1 MIIQHF
7 CNSFISVSSGEE
19 LILCDPWLGLACHGG
34 WHSFPILD
42 PKTISLKLA
51 DPALVY
57 ISHLHTDHFSP
68 TTLKLL
74 ASTNTSFLIKKFP
87 NHKLRNAIRSLGFT
101 KIIELD
107 SFSPTKIGNFE
118 FTIVPQAESN
128 TSGLID
134 NINFD
139 LDTSLIIRE
148 ISSNKIFFNKVDNPL
163 SISSLKAVRKFI
175 ESKMDSEID
184 VACVGSGA
192 ASEYPQCFPELN
204 RESLCSDYSLVS
216 ARRYVESIDALGAG
230 ISFPAGGRYAISGR
244 FCSLNRLVAQPTPA
258 LINDVYSKLRPK
270 IDSPVVYIEGGG
282 SITVDRNSLEVN
294 PKEFLEWQDQ
304 FSRYLSKIP
313 YDYEGFGS
321 YRENMTVI
329 NEVFPIARQNL
340 ERFLQLKK
348 IESFAHI
355 SFKIHESIS
364 MDNATPLLDDNS
376 SSVDLEPLGSATN
389 SIEIHLESG
398 ALRGILDRRLIMNQ
412 IFSGSLTFQIREP
425 EFYDVTSVFAL
436 NYLHL

>member
-7 CNSFISVSSGEE
+7 SNSFISVSSGEE

-42 PKTISLKLA
+42 PKVISSKLA

-68 TTLKLL
+68 ATLKLL
-74 ASTNTSFLIKKFP
+74 ASTNTSFLIKKFHD
-87 NHKLRNAIRSLGFT
+87 HKLRNAIRSLGFT

-107 SFSPTKIGNFE
+107 PFSPTKIGNFE

-128 TSGLID
+128 TSGFSD
-134 NINFD
+134 DINFD

-163 SISSLKAVRKFI
+163 SISSLKAVRKFV
-175 ESKMDSEID
+175 ESRMDSEID
-184 VACVGSGA
+184 IACVGSGA
-192 ASEYPQCFPELN
+192 ASEFPQCFPEIN
-204 RESLCSDYSLVS
+204 RESVCNDYSLVS
-216 ARRYVESIDALGAG
+216 AHRYVESVDAHGAR

-244 FCSLNRLVAQPTPA
+244 FCSLNRYVAQPSPA
-258 LINDVYSKLRPK
+258 LIADVYAKWRPK
-270 IDSPVVYIEGGG
+270 IDSSFVHIEGGG
-282 SITVDRNSLEVN
+282 SITVDKHSLELN
-294 PKEFLEWQDQ
+294 PKKFMEWQDQ
-304 FSRYLSKIP
+304 FGRYLSKIP
-313 YDYEGFGS
+313 YDYESFGS
-321 YRENMTVI
+321 FRENMAAI
-329 NEVFPIARQNL
+329 NEAFPIARQNL
-340 ERFLQLKK
+340 ERALQIKK

-364 MDNATPLLDDNS
+364 MDDATPALDDLYAS
-376 SSVDLEPLGSATN
+376 IDLEPKGYTNN

-412 IFSGSLTFQIREP
+412 VFSGSLTFQIRKP
-425 EFYDVTSVFAL
+425 EVYDVTSVFAL

>member
-42 PKTISLKLA
+42 PKVISSKLA

-68 TTLKLL
+68 ATLKLL

-87 NHKLRNAIRSLGFT
+87 DHKLRNAIRSLGFT

-107 SFSPTKIGNFE
+107 PFSPTKIGNFE

-128 TSGLID
+128 TSGLSD
-134 NINFD
+134 SINFD

-163 SISSLKAVRKFI
+163 SISSLKAVRKFV
-175 ESKMDSEID
+175 ESKMDSKID
-184 VACVGSGA
+184 IACVGSGA
-192 ASEYPQCFPELN
+192 ASEYPQCFPEIN
-204 RESLCSDYSLVS
+204 RETLCNDYSLVS
-216 ARRYVESIDALGAG
+216 AHRYVESIDALGVG

-244 FCSLNRLVAQPTPA
+244 FCSLNRYVAQPSPA
-258 LINDVYSKLRPK
+258 LITEVLSKSTPK
-270 IDSPVVYIEGGG
+270 IDSSLVYIEGGG
-282 SITVDRNSLEVN
+282 SITIDKHSLEVN
-294 PKEFLEWQDQ
+294 PKQFLEWQDQ
-304 FSRYLSKIP
+304 FGHYLSKIP
-313 YDYEGFGS
+313 YDYEIFGS
-321 YRENMTVI
+321 FRENMAAI
-329 NEVFPIARQNL
+329 NEAFPIARQNL
-340 ERFLQLKK
+340 ERALQMKEIK
-348 IESFAHI
+348 SFAHI

-364 MDNATPLLDDNS
+364 VDDATPVLTNS
-376 SSVDLEPLGSATN
+376 NASIDLEPLGPTNN

-412 IFSGSLTFQIREP
+412 VFSGSLTFQIRKP
-425 EFYDVTSVFAL
+425 EVYDVTSVFGL